1 MAKKMTFVMFVS
13 VLVFQILI
21 ILSLLLYISLLIN
34 TNSNETQANITPPL
48 NLPDNL
54 ETVLDVEDKK
64 PKGLQVVEF

>member
-13 VLVFQILI
+13 VFVFQILI

-34 TNSNETQANITPPL
+34 TNSNETQANITPPP

-54 ETVLDVEDKK
+54 EMVLDVEDKK
-64 PKGLQVVEF
+64 PKGLQVVDF

>member
-13 VLVFQILI
+13 VFVFQVLI

-54 ETVLDVEDKK
+54 EIVLDVEDKK

>member
-13 VLVFQILI
+13 VFVFQILI

-54 ETVLDVEDKK
+54 EIVLDVEDKK